1 MSKNFS
7 ILRWFGHFFMS
18 LWIYVQILLHYLR
31 FWTYML
37 QMVYI
42 CPRNQDLL
50 DIFLHFF
57 CFMSKH
63 LSKPQILDISCRK
76 TSFMSKIREAQNR
89 DVTCAAPFAGTSKA
103 SLFQSRRTRLYKYR
117 QLSAS
122 TLPLPSPRPRKLCFL
137 SHVEPSQVRVSG

>member
-103 SLFQSRRTRLYKYR
+103 SLFQSRRTQSCQSIRIPRLRRDFKSFAFSVTSN
-117 QLSAS
+117 QAI
-122 TLPLPSPRPRKLCFL
+122 
-137 SHVEPSQVRVSG
+137 QV